1 MSRVLALKYRPKR
14 FSDLIGQESVSQTI
28 SLGLK
33 NDKLSHAYLF
43 SGLRGSGKTS
53 TARIFAKALVCEKAP
68 TDEPCGVC
76 SGCISAE
83 EGRHLDII
91 EMDAASNRKIEDIR
105 GVIESTKYK
114 PSQAKYKI
122 FIIDEVHMLT
132 KEAFNALLKT
142 LEEPPSYVKFIL
154 ATTDPIKLP
163 ATILSRTIHF
173 RFKKIGHSD
182 VVEHLKHILQKEN
195 IPFEEEALEIIARNG
210 SGSLRDTLT
219 LLDQAIVFSKGF
231 VSKASVVELL
241 GAVNPDKIRELFE
254 FILKKDREAAIAT
267 VKEFE
272 EYEAEN
278 IINEII
284 EFLKNA
290 IFEKHHA
297 MPLFVLERFFRT
309 AISAKELLFMGA
321 DGNFVL
327 TLTVL
332 KMIEAMEIED
342 IDSLIAK
349 YESQVDFSAAP
360 KMSAVEKKEERQ
372 VESKARTDS
381 TLAKTK
387 EAVALKNPDAGQWE
401 KLQALLYERSYELGS
416 AFSSNVSFVSYEDG
430 VLTWSSKAEGE
441 AKELLTK
448 YYSIVKHIVQD
459 VYGIDTKIAVQKEQ
473 PKIKEAQEEQPAAL
487 MPAGLPNVNG
497 EEVYKG
503 FTPVDDEDEKE
514 SEYVQQGPGLFD
526 DENEVTSFE
535 PENSEVKNLE
545 DEAAEL
551 SLLKHPLVEKTKE
564 VFGITDSNIS
574 VFQKL

>member
-53 TARIFAKALVCEKAP
+53 TARIFAKALVCENAP

-76 SGCISAE
+76 PGCVSAE

-105 GVIESTKYK
+105 GVIESAKYK
-114 PSQAKYKI
+114 PSMAKYKI

-142 LEEPPSYVKFIL
+142 LEEPPAYVKFIL

-173 RFKKIGHSD
+173 RFKKIGHFD

-195 IPFEEEALEIIARNG
+195 ISFEEEALEIIARSG
-210 SGSLRDTLT
+210 GGSLRDTLT

-231 VSKASVVELL
+231 VSKASAVELL
-241 GAVNPDKIRELFE
+241 GAVNPDKIKELFG
-254 FILKKDREAAIAT
+254 FVLKKDREAALAAI
-267 VKEFE
+267 KEFE
-272 EYEAEN
+272 EYETEN
-278 IINEII
+278 VINEII
-284 EFLKNA
+284 EFLKNSLS
-290 IFEKHHA
+290 EKHHTI
-297 MPLFVLERFFRT
+297 PLFVLERFFRV
-309 AISAKELLFMGA
+309 AIGAKELLFMGA
-321 DGNFVL
+321 EGNFAL
-327 TLTVL
+327 TLSVL

-342 IDSLIAK
+342 IDSLISK

-360 KMSAVEKKEERQ
+360 KTVTPEKKEECQ
-372 VESKARTDS
+372 VIPKTQED
-381 TLAKTK
+381 LALPKT
-387 EAVALKNPDAGQWE
+387 NDAACGVNADANKWE

-416 AFSSNVSFVSYEDG
+416 VFSQNISFVSYEDG
-430 VLTWSSKAEGE
+430 VLTWSSKAQGE
-441 AKELLTK
+441 ARELLTK
-448 YYSIVKHIVQD
+448 YYSIVKHIVQE
-459 VYGIDTKIAVQKEQ
+459 VYGIGVKIVVQKEGL
-473 PKIKEAQEEQPAAL
+473 KVKETQEGQAGAIPTAL
-487 MPAGLPNVNG
+487 QNVDG

-503 FTPVDDEDEKE
+503 FTPVDDEEEE

-526 DENEVTSFE
+526 DEQETKSCE
-535 PENSEVKNLE
+535 PEASEIKNLE
-545 DEAAEL
+545 DEAMEL

-574 VFQKL
+574 FSKKL

>member
-105 GVIESTKYK
+105 AVIESTKYK

-142 LEEPPSYVKFIL
+142 LEEPPAYVKFIL

-195 IPFEEEALEIIARNG
+195 ISFEEEALEIIARSG

-231 VSKASVVELL
+231 VSKTSVVELL
-241 GAVNPDKIRELFE
+241 GAVNPDKIKELFE
-254 FILKKDREAAIAT
+254 FVLKKDREAAVAAI
-267 VKEFE
+267 KEFE

-290 IFEKHHA
+290 ISEKHRT
-297 MPLFVLERFFRT
+297 MPLFVLERFFRV

-321 DGNFVL
+321 DGTFVL
-327 TLTVL
+327 TLSVL

-349 YESQVDFSAAP
+349 YESQVDFSATP
-360 KMSAVEKKEERQ
+360 KMATVEKKEEQ
-372 VESKARTDS
+372 QIEPKVQIDDS
-381 TLAKTK
+381 TSLKTNEMAVRK
-387 EAVALKNPDAGQWE
+387 EVEVGQWE

-416 AFSSNVSFVSYEDG
+416 VFSQNVSFVSYNDG
-430 VLTWSSKAEGE
+430 VLMWSSRAEG
-441 AKELLTK
+441 KSRELLTK
-448 YYSIVKHIVQD
+448 YYSIIKHIIQD
-459 VYGIDTKIAVQKEQ
+459 IYGIDTRIVVQKEQ
-473 PKIKEAQEEQPAAL
+473 PKTKEAQEEQPAV
-487 MPAGLPNVNG
+487 MPAALPNAYG

-503 FTPVDDEDEKE
+503 FTPVDDDEE
-514 SEYVQQGPGLFD
+514 ETEYVQQGPGLFD
-526 DENEVTSFE
+526 DEQEAMGFE
-535 PENSEVKNLE
+535 PETSEVKNLE

-564 VFGITDSNIS
+564 IFGITDSNIS
-574 VFQKL
+574 VLQKL

>member
-14 FSDLIGQESVSQTI
+14 FRDLIGQESVSQTI

-53 TARIFAKALVCEKAP
+53 TARIFAKALVCENAP

-76 SGCISAE
+76 LGCVSAE

-142 LEEPPSYVKFIL
+142 LEEPPAYVKFIL

-173 RFKKIGHSD
+173 RFKKIGHFD
-182 VVEHLKHILQKEN
+182 VVEHLKHVLQKEN
-195 IPFEEEALEIIARNG
+195 ISFEEEALEIIARSG

-231 VSKASVVELL
+231 VSKTSVVELL
-241 GAVNPDKIRELFE
+241 GAVNPDKIKELFG
-254 FILKKDREAAIAT
+254 FVLKKDREGALAAI
-267 VKEFE
+267 KEFE

-284 EFLKNA
+284 EFLKNS
-290 IFEKHHA
+290 ISEKHQA

-309 AISAKELLFMGA
+309 AIGAKELLFMGA
-321 DGNFVL
+321 EGNFVL
-327 TLTVL
+327 TLSVL

-360 KMSAVEKKEERQ
+360 KTVTVEKKEERQ
-372 VESKARTDS
+372 AEP
-381 TLAKTK
+381 KTQ
-387 EAVALKNPDAGQWE
+387 EDLVSPETNDAAYGVNADANKWE

-416 AFSSNVSFVSYEDG
+416 VFSQNVSFVSYEDG
-430 VLTWSSKAEGE
+430 VLTWFSKAQGE
-441 AKELLTK
+441 ARELLTK
-448 YYSIVKHIVQD
+448 YYSIVKHIIQD
-459 VYGIDTKIAVQKEQ
+459 VYGIDTKIVVQKEE
-473 PKIKEAQEEQPAAL
+473 PKAKETQEEQAVAIPTAL
-487 MPAGLPNVNG
+487 QNVDR
-497 EEVYKG
+497 EEIYKG
-503 FTPVDDEDEKE
+503 FTPVDDEEEE

-526 DENEVTSFE
+526 DEQETKSRE
-535 PENSEVKNLE
+535 PEASEIKNLE

>member
-53 TARIFAKALVCEKAP
+53 TARIFAKALVCENAP

-76 SGCISAE
+76 LGCVSAE

-142 LEEPPSYVKFIL
+142 LEEPPAYVKFIL

-173 RFKKIGHSD
+173 RFKKIGHFD
-182 VVEHLKHILQKEN
+182 VVEHLKHVLQKEN
-195 IPFEEEALEIIARNG
+195 ISFEEEALEIIARSG

-231 VSKASVVELL
+231 VSKTSVVELL
-241 GAVNPDKIRELFE
+241 GAVNPDKIKELFG
-254 FILKKDREAAIAT
+254 FVLKKDREGALTAI
-267 VKEFE
+267 KEFE

-284 EFLKNA
+284 EFLKNS
-290 IFEKHHA
+290 ISEKHQA

-309 AISAKELLFMGA
+309 AIGAKELLFMGA
-321 DGNFVL
+321 EGNFVL
-327 TLTVL
+327 TLSVL

-360 KMSAVEKKEERQ
+360 KTVTVEKKEERQ
-372 VESKARTDS
+372 VEP
-381 TLAKTK
+381 KTQ
-387 EAVALKNPDAGQWE
+387 EDLVAPETNDAAYGVNADANKWE

-416 AFSSNVSFVSYEDG
+416 VFSENVSFVSYEDG
-430 VLTWSSKAEGE
+430 VLTWSSKAQGE
-441 AKELLTK
+441 ARELLTK
-448 YYSIVKHIVQD
+448 YYSIVKHIIQN
-459 VYGIDTKIAVQKEQ
+459 VYGIDTKIVVQKEE
-473 PKIKEAQEEQPAAL
+473 PKAKETQEEQAAAIPTAL
-487 MPAGLPNVNG
+487 QNVDG

-503 FTPVDDEDEKE
+503 FTPVDDEEEE

-526 DENEVTSFE
+526 DEQETKSRE
-535 PENSEVKNLE
+535 PEASEIKNLE